1 MYCGSE
7 QFRIMT
13 SSCLKKSVCWGHRI
27 INDRI
32 ENYGADIVFISK
44 YSSIAAMK
52 NVMVDGDLLPSPP
65 PPLAHPPTTPIPYP
79 FTYWGGL

>member
-32 ENYGADIVFISK
+32 ENYGANIVFISK
-44 YSSIAAMK
+44 
-52 NVMVDGDLLPSPP
+52 
-65 PPLAHPPTTPIPYP
+65 
-79 FTYWGGL
+79 